1 MARRSRLR
9 NCRSRPAARALDIV
23 ARRLYSSQYNHT
35 GDNMTSSRR
44 AFVLAAVALAAV
56 ASATGLLV
64 PSAYA
69 QNPPVKL
76 VVGAPPGGTT
86 DTVARNIGANM
97 AKLLDRTVIVEN
109 RPGAG
114 GNIAADY
121 VADSAPDGNT
131 LLVSFNSFSINA
143 SLYKNLPFDPRK
155 DFTPISMLATVP
167 SVLVARKDFPA
178 GNVADLIKLAKA
190 SPGKYTMALGGI
202 GSSLHMAGERMKMMA
217 GLDIVNV
224 PYKGTTPAVTDLL
237 GGQVDMMFGSTL
249 NVMPHV
255 KSGALKALGV
265 TSAGPLASLPG
276 IPPIGDTIKGFE
288 SNAWFALFGPAK
300 LPADTLARLND
311 AARKAVAAP
320 EFRRLLEQESAQ
332 AVSSTPEE
340 LKKFVNEDID
350 RYAEVVKFTGATV
363 D

>member
-1 MARRSRLR
+1 MQ
-9 NCRSRPAARALDIV
+9 P
-23 ARRLYSSQYNHT
+23 T
-35 GDNMTSSRR
+35 RR
-44 AFVLAAVALAAV
+44 AFALAAALALGAVALPAFPQ
-56 ASATGLLV
+56 SG
-64 PSAYA
+64 PI
-69 QNPPVKL
+69 KL

-86 DTVARNIGANM
+86 DTVARNIGASM
-97 AKLLDRTVIVEN
+97 SKQLKRSVIVEN

-121 VADSAPDGNT
+121 VAKSAADGNT

-143 SLYKNLPFDPRK
+143 TLYKNLPFDPRK
-155 DFTPISMLATVP
+155 DFTPISMLASVP

-178 GNVADLIKLAKA
+178 SNMADFIKLAKA
-190 SPGKYTMALGGI
+190 NPGKYTMALGGI

-217 GLDIVNV
+217 GLEIVNV

-265 TSAGPLASLPG
+265 TSARPLESLPG
-276 IPPIGDTIKGFE
+276 VPPIGDTIKGFE
-288 SNAWFALFGPAK
+288 SNAWFALFGPAN
-300 LPADTLARLND
+300 LPADTLATLND

-332 AVSSTPEE
+332 AVSSTPDE
-340 LKKFVNEDID
+340 LKKFVSEDID

-363 D
+363 E

>member
-1 MARRSRLR
+1 M
-9 NCRSRPAARALDIV
+9 P
-23 ARRLYSSQYNHT
+23 
-35 GDNMTSSRR
+35 SSRR
-44 AFVLAAVALAAV
+44 AIAFAAAALAA
-56 ASATGLLV
+56 G
-64 PSAYA
+64 AYA
-69 QNPPVKL
+69 FPAFAQQTPPIKL

-86 DTVARNIGANM
+86 DTVARSIGTTM
-97 AKLLDRTVIVEN
+97 GKELGRTVIVEN

-121 VADSAPDGNT
+121 VAKSAADGNT
-131 LLVSFNSFSINA
+131 LLVSFSSFSINA

-155 DFTPISMLATVP
+155 DFTPISMLASVP
-167 SVLVARKDFPA
+167 SVLVTRKNFPA
-178 GNVADLIKLAKA
+178 NDMAELIKLVKA

-224 PYKGTTPAVTDLL
+224 PYKGTTPAMTDLL

-249 NVMPHV
+249 NVIPHI
-255 KSGALKALGV
+255 KAGALKAMGV
-265 TSAGPLASLPG
+265 SSNKPLESLPG
-276 IPPIGDTIKGFE
+276 VPPIGDTIKGFE

-300 LPADTLARLND
+300 LPADTLAKLN
-311 AARKAVAAP
+311 AAAQKAVAAP
-320 EFRRLLEQESAQ
+320 DFRRLLERESAS

-340 LKKFVNEDID
+340 LKKFVSEDID

-363 D
+363 E